1 MVWKNL
7 ELLKQTRAKTLHMV
21 HTLDQ
26 PQMDWEPQPGKWS
39 AGEQLDHLLLAEKLY
54 RGTIA
59 ELIALV
65 KSGKPAEIRRTLADI
80 DFRPNFIPSSALPL
94 FEIPFT
100 IANLFIPSGLREL
113 MIRRPLFPAQRP
125 EIANPVKG
133 KPAGALLRAL
143 AESLHE
149 TVHLLESNRGMDFS
163 RMTLEHPVLGKNDVP
178 FLVKLIALHEQRHQE
193 QIEAIL
199 AKLPASQ
206 SAVAV

>member
-21 HTLDQ
+21 RPLGQ

-59 ELIALV
+59 ELIALAR
-65 KSGKPAEIRRTLADI
+65 SGKPPEIRRTLADI
-80 DFRPNFIPSSALPL
+80 DFRPNFIPASALPL

-113 MIRRPLFPAQRP
+113 MIRRRIFPAQRP

-133 KPAGALLRAL
+133 KPAAALVKAL
-143 AESLHE
+143 EESLHE
-149 TVHLLESNRGMDFS
+149 TVHLIESNRGMDFS
-163 RMTLEHPVLGKNDVP
+163 RMTLEHPALGKNDVP
-178 FLVKLIALHEQRHQE
+178 FLVKLTALHEQRHQE

-199 AKLPASQ
+199 IKLPVASVVG
-206 SAVAV
+206 A